1 MNRSGLILAGMML
14 LAAAGGVSAAE
25 ITDSAGRR
33 HNVAVPAERV
43 ICSGPGCLRLIVYL
57 QAQDRVVAVD
67 DIEKKRPQFDARPYS
82 LANPGFK
89 ALPMFGEFRGFDNP
103 ELIMSLTPAPHV
115 IFKTYPTMGHDPEKL
130 QQKTGIPVIVLDYG
144 DLEHQRPQLYNAL
157 RIMGAVLHKQARAE
171 EVIAYFENLISD
183 LAERSR
189 DIPAAERK
197 SCFVGGVALR
207 GPHGFQSTEP
217 AYPPFGFVNARNV
230 ARDPAS
236 IATPAGAVSI
246 AKEKIVAADPN
257 ILFIDL
263 STLQTGDKAGGLYEL
278 KNDPAYRT
286 LNAVRKGEVYGLLP
300 YNWYTQNFGSI
311 LANGYFIGKLL
322 YPGRFADVDPVQTAD
337 EIYSF
342 LVGKPV
348 FQAMNQEFQGLVY
361 RKIPLN

>member
-1 MNRSGLILAGMML
+1 MKRSGLMLAGMML
-14 LAAAGGVSAAE
+14 LTAAGGGWSAE

-33 HNVAVPAERV
+33 LDVPVPAERV
-43 ICSGPGCLRLIVYL
+43 ICSGPGCLRLLVYL

-89 ALPMFGEFRGFDNP
+89 TLPMFGEFRGFDNP
-103 ELIMSLTPAPHV
+103 ELILSLDPAPQV

-130 QQKTGIPVIVLDYG
+130 QQKTAIPVIVLDYG
-144 DLEHQRPQLYNAL
+144 DLEQQRPKLYDSL
-157 RIMGAVLHKQARAE
+157 RIMGAVLKKAERAE
-171 EVIAYFENLISD
+171 EVIAYFERTIAD
-183 LAERSR
+183 LSQRTR
-189 DIPAAERK
+189 DLPADKRK

-217 AYPPFGFVNARNV
+217 GYPPFGFVNARNA
-230 ARDPAS
+230 ARDPS
-236 IATPAGAVSI
+236 STATPPGAVSI
-246 AKEKIVAADPN
+246 AKEKIVAADPD
-257 ILFIDL
+257 ILFLDL
-263 STLQTGDKAGGLYEL
+263 STLQMGDNAGGLHEL

-286 LNAVRKGEVYGLLP
+286 LSAVKRGEVYGLLP
-300 YNWYTQNFGSI
+300 YSWYTQNFGSI

-322 YPGRFADVDPVQTAD
+322 YPGRFADVDPVQKAD

-361 RKIPLN
+361 RRIPVN